1 MSRAEA
7 SSLAGTLGRFVGR
20 VRLARAA
27 ELTLSNR
34 LLEAEIL
41 IAPGGITPKDPNEL
55 DLLARIRVRQGRFAE
70 ALKLWRQVLRLPSHK
85 AKAEGCIESLI
96 SYAEAELKFRKLILM
111 VLSAAWG
118 LAVGGLFTLGTWL
131 LLK

>member
-7 SSLAGTLGRFVGR
+7 SNLAGILDRFDGL
-20 VRLARAA
+20 VRLARAV
-27 ELTLSNR
+27 ELALSNR

-41 IAPGGITPKDPNEL
+41 IAPGGITPNDPNEM

-70 ALKLWRQVLRLPSHK
+70 ALKLWQQVLRLPSHK
-85 AKAEGCIESLI
+85 AQAEARIESLI
-96 SYAEAELKFRKLILM
+96 SYAEAELKFRKLILV

-118 LAVGGLFTLGTWL
+118 PRLAACSRSALGIC
-131 LLK
+131 